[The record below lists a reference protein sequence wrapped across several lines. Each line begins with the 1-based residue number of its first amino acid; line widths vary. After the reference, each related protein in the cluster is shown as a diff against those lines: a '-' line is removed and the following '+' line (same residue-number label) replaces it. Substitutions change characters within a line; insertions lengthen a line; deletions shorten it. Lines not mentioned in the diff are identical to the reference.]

1 MPNFGQKNAEE
12 LMERRL
18 QEHNNKESISQ
29 KVSYNKVTNSKPKP
43 AGTPRGSRSDK
54 AYQAGLIPA
63 EHQKVYNG
71 FKEALG
77 DDLSGDLVLQR
88 ILDDIGMCRT
98 AVLRIIPYLEK
109 YGYIKYEAKPRQH
122 CVYVTI
128 LK

>member
-1 MPNFGQKNAEE
+1 MPNFGRKNAEE

-18 QEHNNKESISQ
+18 QEHNSKESIS
-29 KVSYNKVTNSKPKP
+29 KNVSYNKVINSKPKP
-43 AGTPRGSRSDK
+43 AGTPRGSRNDK
-54 AYQAGLIPA
+54 AYQSGLVPA

-77 DDLSGDLVLQR
+77 DEICGDLVLQR
-88 ILDDIGMCRT
+88 VLDNIGMCRA

-122 CVYVTI
+122 CVSVTI